1 MGFTERASCRP
12 YKNCYKKLGGA
23 KTMKSKKSKKDSL
36 TSSSKHLNKPAFI
49 YHSELMSYTSH
60 PEKNESYGERTVINI
75 TNGRGKKRIE
85 ILDKEG
91 KSIKVN
97 AKKLAK
103 KDVNQIKQEIYN
115 PGLLVSV

>member
-1 MGFTERASCRP
+1 
-12 YKNCYKKLGGA
+12 
-23 KTMKSKKSKKDSL
+23 
-36 TSSSKHLNKPAFI
+36 
-49 YHSELMSYTSH
+49 MSYTSH